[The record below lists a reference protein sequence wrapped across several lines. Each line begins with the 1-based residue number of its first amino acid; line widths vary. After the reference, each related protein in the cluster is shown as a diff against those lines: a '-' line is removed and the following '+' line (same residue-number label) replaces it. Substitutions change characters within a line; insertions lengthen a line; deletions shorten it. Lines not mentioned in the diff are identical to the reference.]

1 MTLNGDPSVP
11 TIPAEQAS
19 SLIGQRAAYDLVTGS
34 LPAPS
39 SVTADA
45 LPATDRAVVGLQ
57 LAAGR
62 APVEFLVPG
71 ALIRLVAIPAPDAQP
86 GTADPYAGKTFAART
101 VSSQAGTDA
110 GSLLVNVDVPADQAP
125 TIAMLAAQE
134 RLTVVRD
141 ADR

>member
-1 MTLNGDPSVP
+1 V
-11 TIPAEQAS
+11 A
-19 SLIGQRAAYDLVTGS
+19 GS
-34 LPAPS
+34 LPAPN
-39 SVTADA
+39 SVTAAA

-62 APVEFLVPG
+62 APADFLVPG
-71 ALIRLVAIPAPDAQP
+71 APVRLVAIPAPDAQP
-86 GTADPYAGKTFAART
+86 GVTDPYAGKTFTART
-101 VSSQAGTDA
+101 VSSQPGADA
-110 GSLLVNVDVPADQAP
+110 GSLLVNVDVSADQAP